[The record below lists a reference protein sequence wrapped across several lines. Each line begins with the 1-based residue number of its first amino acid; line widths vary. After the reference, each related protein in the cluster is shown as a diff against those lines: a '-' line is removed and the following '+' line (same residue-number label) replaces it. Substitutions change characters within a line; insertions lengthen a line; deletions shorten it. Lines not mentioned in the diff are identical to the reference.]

1 MKPTLYNLTGDF
13 LQLQERLDDP
23 DEDIQAI
30 EDTLEAIEGNIVVK
44 ASNIVQVLKNLSSPI
59 QAIDAEINRL
69 KAKKTAIQAKTD
81 RLKDYIK
88 TNMEAMQLDK
98 IETDLIKIRLQNSP
112 PSCERTAHLEDIPE
126 EYTTTEIVVT
136 VNKKKAIADL
146 KAGKEIPG
154 LELRQ
159 GKHLRIS

>member
-1 MKPTLYNLTGDF
+1 MKPTLYDLTGDF

-59 QAIDAEINRL
+59 QAIDAEISRL
-69 KAKKTAIQAKTD
+69 RAKKTAIQAKTD

-98 IETDLIKIRLQNSP
+98 IETDLIKIRLQKSP
-112 PSCERTAHLEDIPE
+112 PACEIVEDSKVPK
-126 EYTTTEIVVT
+126 EYEITEIVV
-136 VNKKKAIADL
+136 KLDRKKAIIDM

-159 GKHLRIS
+159 SSHIRIY